1 MNKPIAR
8 LFTVVLVMF
17 ALLVAFTSR
26 WTIFEASALKAN
38 RENKRPGLEQQF
50 VARGEIVAA
59 NRTTVLAAS
68 LRRHSGIYERQY
80 PFGPLFAAA
89 IGYYDPYNGR
99 TALEAYRNGVLA
111 GSPLQQSS
119 IADQLEGKRTNGDE
133 VVTTLD
139 QHAQQVAYSALAGR
153 AGAVVAIVPSTGA
166 IRVFADSPTYD
177 PNQVKTA
184 AGVAAINRA
193 ANGAQVDRVTQAQ
206 YAPGSTFK
214 VVTAIAAIDTGKYT
228 PNSVLSGKSPIVV
241 SGQPLANDSGTSYGN
256 VTLSTALTQS
266 INTVWAQVA
275 LGVGAPT
282 LQTYMERL
290 GFYSK
295 PPIDLPSDEVAESG
309 VRFQGRAGYLP
320 LTGGADVG
328 RVGIGEG
335 GLEVTPLQMAM
346 VASAVADGG
355 RLMTPHLTQAIV
367 NPDGQTV
374 QTIAPQL
381 YSTVMKPSTAAQVGL
396 MMDNVVND
404 GGTGTAAA
412 LPGVTV
418 AGKTGTAQDCTNAAL
433 AACALSQVWF
443 IAYAPAEHPKI
454 AIAVTLEHQNGFGG
468 TIAAPIAKQVL
479 IALGIGGASG

>member
-1 MNKPIAR
+1 VNQPIAR
-8 LFTVVLVMF
+8 LFTIVLLMF

-26 WTIFEASALKAN
+26 WTVFDAGSLKAN
-38 RENKRPGLEQQF
+38 ADNKRPGLEQQY
-50 VARGEIVAA
+50 VQRGEIVAA
-59 NRTTVLAAS
+59 DQTTVLAQSARQRDGVY
-68 LRRHSGIYERQY
+68 LREY

-89 IGYYDPYNGR
+89 IGYYDPTNGR
-99 TALEAYRNGVLA
+99 SGLEAYRNSPLA
-111 GSPLQQSS
+111 GSPAQQSS
-119 IADQLEGKRTNGDE
+119 ILDQLEGKRTNGDE

-139 QHAQQVAYSALAGR
+139 EHAQEVAYAALAGR
-153 AGAVVAIVPSTGA
+153 AGAVVALVPGTGA
-166 IRVFADSPTYD
+166 IRVFAESPSYD

-184 AGVAAINRA
+184 AGLAAIDA
-193 ANGAQVDRVTQAQ
+193 SANGALVDRVTAAQ

-214 VVTAIAAIDTGKYT
+214 VVTAIAAIDTGRYT

-241 SGQPLANDSGTSYGN
+241 SGQPLANDGGTSYGN

-282 LQTYMERL
+282 LQTYMDRL

-295 PPIDLPSDEVAESG
+295 LPVDLPADEVLESG

-335 GLEVTPLQMAM
+335 GLEVTPLQMLM
-346 VASAVADGG
+346 VAAAVANGG
-355 RLMTPHLTQAIV
+355 RLMVPHLTQAIV

-374 QTIAPQL
+374 RTIAPQL
-381 YSTVMKPSTAAQVGL
+381 YSTVMKPSTAQQVGL

-418 AGKTGTAQDCTNAAL
+418 AGKTGTAQDCTNPAV

-479 IALGIGGASG
+479 EALGIGSAG